1 MCLFLSFTQ
10 VAAHLRTK
18 GAGALVW
25 GCELTTK
32 SVGSLENWNL
42 IDFLS
47 FLHFLIVYLIFLE
60 CMINLSTSADC
71 FLKSFLDLTFS
82 LWSLIFSKMYLF
94 SSLIFYVNCLC
105 WLKCGTLKPTMLLDL
120 RLSISYIFLTK
131 ERFYKMTGSMFSLQI
146 TLAFLYL
153 EICKAYASAF

>member
-1 MCLFLSFTQ
+1 MCLFLSFRQ
-10 VAAHLRTK
+10 VAAHLRTN

-25 GCELTTK
+25 GCELMMK
-32 SVGSLENWNL
+32 SVGSLEVGNL

-47 FLHFLIVYLIFLE
+47 FLHFFMVYLIFLE

-71 FLKSFLDLTFS
+71 FLKSLLDLTFS
-82 LWSLIFSKMYLF
+82 LWSLIFKKMYLF

-153 EICKAYASAF
+153 EICKA